1 MQPITVR
8 VLGGLPLSI
17 GSTDCRELLMT
28 AVNELPIVAE
38 GVATQRQ
45 ADRAHVHDLLVELNR
60 PSAIL
65 GRPAAVREELV
76 STHLS
81 LAEHLA
87 RRFRNRG
94 EPLDDLVQVAVVGLL
109 KAIDGFDPDR
119 GVDFTSYAI
128 PTMVGEIK
136 RHFRDKGW
144 SVRVPRRLKELKLDV
159 TKATMSLTQSLGRM
173 PTNADLADY
182 LGVTEHEIR
191 ECQLS
196 ARAYSAVSLSAPLGD
211 EDADST
217 LADVLGE
224 ADKGIQSVEDRESL
238 RPLIEELPPR
248 QRRIIAMRFY
258 GNMTQS
264 QIAERVGISQMHVSR
279 LLSRS
284 LTHLRKGML
293 LDA

>member
-1 MQPITVR
+1 MTAMEDHRRTVDGADSER
-8 VLGGLPLSI
+8 RAERAQV
-17 GSTDCRELLMT
+17 RELFLELSRTRT
-28 AVNELPIVAE
+28 ACDQHEALRE
-38 GVATQRQ
+38 Q
-45 ADRAHVHDLLVELNR
+45 LVRLHI
-60 PSAIL
+60 P
-65 GRPAAVREELV
+65 
-76 STHLS
+76 

-159 TKATMSLTQSLGRM
+159 TKAAATLTQHLGRT
-173 PTNADLADY
+173 PTNADLAAH
-182 LGVTEHEIR
+182 LGVTEEEIR
-191 ECQLS
+191 ECHVS
-196 ARAYSAVSLSAPLGD
+196 ARGYAAMSLSAPLGG
-211 EDADST
+211 EEVDST
-217 LADVLGE
+217 LADVLG
-224 ADKGIQSVEDRESL
+224 DSDLGMQSVEDRETL
-238 RPLIEELPPR
+238 RPLIEELPLR

-264 QIAERVGISQMHVSR
+264 QIAEHVGISQMHVSR

-284 LTHLRKGML
+284 LAHLRQGML
-293 LDA
+293 VDA

>member
-1 MQPITVR
+1 
-8 VLGGLPLSI
+8 
-17 GSTDCRELLMT
+17 MT

-182 LGVTEHEIR
+182 LGVTEDEIR

>member
-28 AVNELPIVAE
+28 AVNELRIVAE

-182 LGVTEHEIR
+182 LGVTEDEIR